1 MVIRPNGSDSV
12 SYHTSDSQNRTTTK
26 RESDLLIKSYSQGTK
41 NPHNDQKI
49 APYYVS

>member
-1 MVIRPNGSDSV
+1 MESNSV
-12 SYHTSDSQNRTTTK
+12 CNHASDSQNRTTAK

-41 NPHNDQKI
+41 NPHSDQKI